1 MFGASAADAA
11 TAIQTRILQRQ
22 MQRAATTAARLG
34 LDAIASWRSAASSDL
49 AAATHVKA
57 AYAHVQSHTAR
68 MPTASAVRRVRMAAQ
83 AAVETYENRAK
94 TTRILR
100 AAVQVHDQSSSE
112 QLAKAHE
119 AAAIQAGGRAADRSR
134 ASAALQAHAI
144 RRGAVAIGQPAAG
157 QDEGVIAIAASGASG
172 TSPAPSVDID
182 ALVATVQQQSEYAP
196 DSAEIRKSL
205 DVYRQHAAHYVSKL
219 HANHGNEGLRGLL
232 DQIASQEQSQGQ
244 KVGKEATAAGGEDA
258 AVKEK
263 PDMSL
268 LQVSVLSFASHA
280 PSCSCQHAR

>member
-1 MFGASAADAA
+1 MSACYMS
-11 TAIQTRILQRQ
+11 I
-22 MQRAATTAARLG
+22 
-34 LDAIASWRSAASSDL
+34 
-49 AAATHVKA
+49 
-57 AYAHVQSHTAR
+57 
-68 MPTASAVRRVRMAAQ
+68 
-83 AAVETYENRAK
+83 
-94 TTRILR
+94 
-100 AAVQVHDQSSSE
+100 
-112 QLAKAHE
+112 
-119 AAAIQAGGRAADRSR
+119 DR
-134 ASAALQAHAI
+134 SAALQAHAI

-258 AVKEK
+258 QGEGGRAGAERRRRLGRLPHVAHERGG
-263 PDMSL
+263 DL
-268 LQVSVLSFASHA
+268 T
-280 PSCSCQHAR
+280 